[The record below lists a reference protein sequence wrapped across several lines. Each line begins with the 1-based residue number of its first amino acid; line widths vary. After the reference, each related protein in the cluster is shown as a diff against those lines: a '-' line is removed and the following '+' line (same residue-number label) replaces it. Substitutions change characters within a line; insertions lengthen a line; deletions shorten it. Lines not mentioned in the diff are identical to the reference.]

1 MSPSWFKFVSF
12 TKTSSQKKRKD
23 RKHSWFCILRNFC
36 QNPLVQLCIVGLI
49 VTDKLL
55 SILTKHFTMF
65 SWSFSIS
72 WLWRGLLLLFLSYSA
87 ALCGTLIP
95 QPGIQPIAS
104 PLTTKPPRKSLQRF
118 VMSFP
123 WAWVK
128 MLRMTLR
135 MSSGV
140 RIPKVEWVGH
150 CTCFWIREL
159 GLETVQGQLYTSVWV
174 DPLSWSQGGILM
186 TSYTVFSHPTVLT
199 AHLFLC
205 IFISLRDRG

>member
-1 MSPSWFKFVSF
+1 MVAEGFVVVVVFK
-12 TKTSSQKKRKD
+12 
-23 RKHSWFCILRNFC
+23 
-36 QNPLVQLCIVGLI
+36 
-49 VTDKLL
+49 
-55 SILTKHFTMF
+55 
-65 SWSFSIS
+65 
-72 WLWRGLLLLFLSYSA
+72 LFGCTV
-87 ALCGTLIP
+87 CGTLIP

-123 WAWVK
+123 WAWGK
-128 MLRMTLR
+128 CWEWPLR

-150 CTCFWIREL
+150 CTCFWNK
-159 GLETVQGQLYTSVWV
+159 GAWLETVQGQLYTSVWV

-199 AHLFLC
+199 AHSVFMHFHFLTRQGLERWTSGSSFWKFLLQRKNMNSC
-205 IFISLRDRG
+205 SRMPSIPSWSISWEDVQMFLWKFPLHPI